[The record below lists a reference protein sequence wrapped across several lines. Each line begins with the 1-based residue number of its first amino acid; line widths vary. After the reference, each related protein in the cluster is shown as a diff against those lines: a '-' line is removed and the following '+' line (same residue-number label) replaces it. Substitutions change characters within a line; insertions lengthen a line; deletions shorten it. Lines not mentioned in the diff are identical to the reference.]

1 MPRSLREVARLLLLA
16 GGCALPTLLQA
27 GSPPAPAPRPASGT
41 LILISPDQLRGEAMR
56 VELAW
61 LSDPAL
67 YQLPLE
73 VQIRDQILEVSGTV
87 PDETVHQHVLRVAR
101 QSCYLPIHDVLT
113 VTAPAEAPTP
123 LALRQSACEVLRRSL
138 GGRASHMQVAASA
151 AGQIVLRGEVAT
163 LDDKLI
169 ASRTLRG
176 LPGCS
181 GVVNSLCVRGG
192 HAPTRETTS
201 AAPVLRQVQATQ
213 AETAS
218 GPVPGATPTVPTVQH
233 APTAPYVVP
242 SGTLTLPSGLPSVRY
257 RVPTPPAGPQVIYDD
272 RPSAPQ
278 PRLTVRERLTQGWR
292 VPPLP
297 SAAAGSIPT
306 VTGQV
311 ATPPIQPAG
320 LKAERAVQAQPS
332 AAPPIQPTRHPAT
345 AGSSPPQ
352 PLKFYPSRPLARL
365 ASDPRSPR
373 QTPASTPMPTPA
385 GAANPVPT
393 EHETTVP
400 VSTTTATPAPAP
412 AALPPVGK
420 AEPVPAPT
428 PTIQAAAATSVALT
442 PQAGPPLTI
451 KPADLQRLIATAAG
465 KRIDRVRVETQGTQ
479 HVVHVQVRPGAQ
491 EELVP
496 VLLGLPELSASN
508 VRLHL
513 HLAP

>member
-16 GGCALPTLLQA
+16 GGCTLPALLQA
-27 GSPPAPAPRPASGT
+27 GSPAAPAPRPASGT

-73 VQIRDQILEVSGTV
+73 VQVRDQILEVSGTV
-87 PDETVHQHVLRVAR
+87 PDATVHQHVLRVAR

-113 VTAPAEAPTP
+113 VTAPAVAPTP
-123 LALRQSACEVLRRSL
+123 VALRQSACEVLRRSL
-138 GGRASHMQVAASA
+138 GDRAAHMQVAASG

-181 GVVNSLCVRGG
+181 GVVNSLCVRGDRTTTT
-192 HAPTRETTS
+192 TRETAG
-201 AAPVLRQVQATQ
+201 AAPLLRQVQATQ
-213 AETAS
+213 AET
-218 GPVPGATPTVPTVQH
+218 VPGATPAVPTVQH
-233 APTAPYVVP
+233 AATAPYVVP

-257 RVPTPPAGPQVIYDD
+257 RVPTPPAGPQGINAD
-272 RPSAPQ
+272 RPSA

-297 SAAAGSIPT
+297 SAAASPVPT
-306 VTGQV
+306 ETVQV
-311 ATPPIQPAG
+311 VTPPIQPAG
-320 LKAERAVQAQPS
+320 VQAERAMLTRPS
-332 AAPPIQPTRHPAT
+332 VPPPIQPTRHPST
-345 AGSSPPQ
+345 AGPSVQQS
-352 PLKFYPSRPLARL
+352 LRFYPSRPLARL
-365 ASDPRSPR
+365 VSEPRSLR
-373 QTPASTPMPTPA
+373 QTPTSTPLPTPA
-385 GAANPVPT
+385 GATNPLPT
-393 EHETTVP
+393 KDEWTVP
-400 VSTTTATPAPAP
+400 VSTTTTTPVPAAP
-412 AALPPVGK
+412 AALPAAVK
-420 AEPVPAPT
+420 AESAPAPT
-428 PTIQAAAATSVALT
+428 PTIQPAAATSVALT

-451 KPADLQRLIATAAG
+451 KPVELQRLITTAAG
-465 KRIDRVRVETQGTQ
+465 KRIDRVHVETQGNQ